1 MQAILAMSI
10 ASGAR
15 SVIRRLQGERRSQR
29 TGGRRTTDRE
39 PNRGWIPVL
48 AFAIPI
54 ALADWTV
61 KWLVVHNVPL
71 YDFRLLWPDHV
82 AIWHVTNPALVLG
95 LHGDLP
101 LFVRKGLVSV
111 YAILSVIFLIAVLG
125 RGHRLLPHRR
135 KWVWLFLGMVLGGM
149 IGNLGERLFHWGVTD
164 YLSLRWGDLWLP
176 PGNIADLSILL
187 SLPISVAVLAFEM
200 EARALRGASVTEHA
214 RSASAAEAGTPP
226 PLEA

>member
-1 MQAILAMSI
+1 MSI
-10 ASGAR
+10 ASGTR
-15 SVIRRLQGERRSQR
+15 SIIRRLQGERRSQR
-29 TGGRRTTDRE
+29 TGGRRATDRE

-54 ALADWTV
+54 ALLDWTV

-101 LFVRKGLVSV
+101 LIARKGLVSI
-111 YAILSVIFLIAVLG
+111 YALLSVVFLIAVLG

-164 YLSLRWGDLWLP
+164 FLSFHWGNLWLP
-176 PGNIADLSILL
+176 PGNIADLSIIL
-187 SLPISVAVLAFEM
+187 SLPISFAVLAFEM
-200 EARALRGASVTEHA
+200 EARALRGASAAERSLDSSVAKA
-214 RSASAAEAGTPP
+214 RSAP